1 MKKIIEIA
9 LAGFVAAAALV
20 LLAKVTGIINLPGAS
35 DGNAAQFHNTGALE
49 LVCNLEV
56 KRPVNGLGQPFEV
69 SNIVMPAGV
78 DFNEGTGW
86 YTGEYA
92 ISTNRK
98 GSLTIKGSVLEVS
111 RTSMFSRY
119 GMSIIG
125 EHFTLNR
132 ANGEFRQWLDLKGDK
147 KLDLITGNCMRLEK
161 KPF

>member
-1 MKKIIEIA
+1 MKKIIEISV
-9 LAGFVAAAALV
+9 AGFVAAAVLV
-20 LLAKVTGIINLPGAS
+20 LLAKLTGIISLPGS
-35 DGNAAQFHNTGALE
+35 GGSNEAQFHNTGVLE

-56 KRPVNGLGQPFEV
+56 KRPVNGLSQPLEV
-69 SNIVMPAGV
+69 SSLVMPAGI

-98 GSLTIKGSVLEVS
+98 GTLHINGSVLEVS
-111 RTSMFSRY
+111 RPSMFSRY
-119 GMSIIG
+119 GINIIG

-132 ANGEFRQWLDLKGDK
+132 ANGEFRQWLDIKGSK
-147 KLDLITGNCMRLEK
+147 KLELITGNCMRLEK

>member
-20 LLAKVTGIINLPGAS
+20 LLAKVTGIINLPGS
-35 DGNAAQFHNTGALE
+35 DSSNSAQFQNNGALE

-56 KRPVNGLGQPFEV
+56 KRPVNGLSQPLEV
-69 SNIVMPAGV
+69 SNMVMPAGI

-111 RTSMFSRY
+111 RPSMFSRY